1 MLSFTVL
8 RYMGMMGAR
17 RNAQITWTSWVV
29 NNGTQNCRE
38 ISDEEELAGIVKRDW
53 KTRRNSCRW
62 IRIIIEERN

>member
-8 RYMGMMGAR
+8 RYMGMMRAR

-38 ISDEEELAGIVKRDW
+38 ISDEEELAGIVNRDW
-53 KTRRNSCRW
+53 KTRSDSCRW
-62 IRIIIEERN
+62 IRTIIEGRN